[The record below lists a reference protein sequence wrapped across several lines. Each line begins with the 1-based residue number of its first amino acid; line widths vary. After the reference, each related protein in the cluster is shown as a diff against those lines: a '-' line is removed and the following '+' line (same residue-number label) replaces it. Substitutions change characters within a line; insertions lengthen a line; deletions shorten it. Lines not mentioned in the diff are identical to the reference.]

1 MATKLV
7 AQLNVFY
14 YIAKVTV
21 SLVMRIVTQYNAL
34 LLAVLYMRPS

>member
-1 MATKLV
+1 MATV
-7 AQLNVFY
+7 QLNVFL

-21 SLVMRIVTQYNAL
+21 GMVIVTQYNAL